1 MSGVEAEN
9 GTGPAEEAD
18 AGGAPSPKRRA
29 LKLGP
34 LKPLPA
40 QDKERIARRYAKSPG
55 RRKAGAAETE
65 HVDLSAPAQAPP
77 PAPAPVPAPA
87 APPAVKKHALELLAE
102 RENRQPTQAEQVI
115 IDRDKS
121 YDQFFGGGVRKVL
134 VRAHEKPLEM
144 VQAEMKK
151 KTDDFVQNH
160 NRQPY
165 LADIASDT
173 DWKHIWERLDVLT
186 SHYPVSAI
194 VGSAHSHS
202 VPALKRKFQD
212 ICKGEDHMTLL
223 HLTRA
228 IEASLAQK
236 DGDKEAKSQPAD
248 TDETKLLNTM
258 VFLCGAGAHAPAP
271 INATQFVR
279 ACRQQA
285 TTQRI
290 VTFWRRAK
298 ARRAAVQA
306 VELCKKWIN
315 YPKEDQ
321 MCRFLALTNGTAGK
335 WVPLGSDTANKNTN
349 MSTAK
354 QQVRP

>member
-1 MSGVEAEN
+1 MLCALWMSTVGM
-9 GTGPAEEAD
+9 
-18 AGGAPSPKRRA
+18 
-29 LKLGP
+29 
-34 LKPLPA
+34 
-40 QDKERIARRYAKSPG
+40 I
-55 RRKAGAAETE
+55 AET
-65 HVDLSAPAQAPP
+65 DAR
-77 PAPAPVPAPA
+77 
-87 APPAVKKHALELLAE
+87 HAC
-102 RENRQPTQAEQVI
+102 RRCRQPTQAEQVI

-258 VFLCGAGAHAPAP
+258 VFLCGAGAHAQAP

-279 ACRQQA
+279 ACRQQVGIK
-285 TTQRI
+285 RM
-290 VTFWRRAK
+290 
-298 ARRAAVQA
+298 AA
-306 VELCKKWIN
+306 C
-315 YPKEDQ
+315 
-321 MCRFLALTNGTAGK
+321 CGR
-335 WVPLGSDTANKNTN
+335 LGPS
-349 MSTAK
+349 
-354 QQVRP
+354 P